1 MSNIALNFFI
11 ELWHRLKTK
20 SPTFF
25 RVLQAFAAAL
35 TFAGYLPSMLQR
47 WFNVEVPGHT
57 IALCEDI
64 AKYAI
69 GFLAAASLP
78 VKSPQVSVNEEGKIL
93 NKTDEKKLPFTAKKE
108 IKQAEKPG
116 GVLAPQTE
124 LMPEVVATK
133 EEAKIEEKKEK
144 EDKP

>member
-1 MSNIALNFFI
+1 MSSIAMNFFV

-25 RVLQAFAAAL
+25 RVLQAFAAIL
-35 TFAGYLPSMLQR
+35 TFAGYFPSMLQR

-57 IALCEDI
+57 IALCEDV

-69 GFLAAASLP
+69 GFLAAAALP
-78 VKSPQVSVNEEGKIL
+78 VNAPQVSVNEEGVIL
-93 NKTDEKKLPFTAKKE
+93 KKTDEKKLPFTAKKE

-116 GVLAPQTE
+116 GVLAPQTD
-124 LMPEVVATK
+124 LIPEVVATK
-133 EEAKIEEKKEK
+133 EEEKEK
-144 EDKP
+144 E